1 MSHIETKY
9 IMLTK
14 RRGQTT
20 LLAFVEE
27 KTLSTLF
34 S

>member
-1 MSHIETKY
+1 
-9 IMLTK
+9 MLTK